1 MPSETFLHLPAA
13 KRAVITTALLDEFS
27 AHPLSEAKVS
37 RIVVASR
44 IARGSFYVY
53 FTDLFDA
60 YRHVLDTALAQVD
73 AGLERSLRD
82 HPDDTLEVIYAYTAD
97 FIRGL
102 DDSPYR
108 RLFAMHWLTNQYELA
123 VHRDHN
129 AGETAQ
135 QPQPTGA
142 RPAIMHTSAM
152 HQSPDSGAASPTGH
166 MNHASHTGHGGDM
179 GHSAHAG
186 YGDMPVIVRGR
197 TITDARLRQAALSAA
212 VHESHRT
219 AKDVLGGEPAH
230 TALDRFAAL
239 LDLLRAGLVHSAQ
252 PPTH

>member
-142 RPAIMHTSAM
+142 RPAIIHTSAM
-152 HQSPDSGAASPTGH
+152 HQSPDSDAASPDGH
-166 MNHASHTGHGGDM
+166 MSHGGHA

-186 YGDMPVIVRGR
+186 YGDMPVLVRGR
-197 TITDARLRQAALSAA
+197 TITDARLRRAALSAA